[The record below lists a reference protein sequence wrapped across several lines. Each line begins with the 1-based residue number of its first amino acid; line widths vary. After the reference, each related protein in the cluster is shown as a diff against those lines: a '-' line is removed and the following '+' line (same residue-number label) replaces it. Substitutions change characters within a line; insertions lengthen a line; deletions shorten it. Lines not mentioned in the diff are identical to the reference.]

1 MGIFGVMNMAR
12 QAIFVNQFALNSTSN
27 NIANVNTPGYSRER
41 AVLTPSPTEHTAYGE
56 IGNGVDVETIER
68 LRQRTLDYQ
77 FWNENAYLGDAE
89 TSEKY
94 LREVEGYFNDLDGTG
109 LSSALDEFW
118 NGWMDLS
125 NNPTDL
131 TRRSQLLE
139 KTRLLTKQFH
149 DKASQLGTISRFAQQ
164 ELQGT
169 ASKINDLARRIADL
183 NRKIVV
189 TAGSKFKNFTV
200 MDKRDKL
207 VDELAKIAD
216 IAIEDKADGTVNID
230 LGSFSLVEGVSH
242 QTVKVQRSQTSISLV
257 SGEGEALTIQ
267 NGSAHSLLTLL
278 NHTIPGIRAKLDA
291 MAKNLVEKVN
301 AVHKAHYG
309 LDGGTGRDFFN
320 PDFVTADSIQLNG
333 EISKD
338 PNKIAI
344 SKDGNSGDNAGAL
357 TISNLKNSQIFN
369 GGSNTF
375 SEYYS
380 SLISEIGQ
388 KTSDARNA
396 ATEETSVLHSLE
408 NQRQS
413 VMGVSLEEEMVNM
426 VKYQHALEASSKVI
440 TSADELM
447 QTILNI
453 VR

>member
-1 MGIFGVMNMAR
+1 MGLFGVMNMAR

-41 AVLTPSPTEHTAYGE
+41 AILTPSPTEHTAYGE
-56 IGNGVDVETIER
+56 IGNGVDIETMER
-68 LRQRTLDYQ
+68 LRERTLDYQ
-77 FWNENAYLGDAE
+77 YWNENAYLGHAE
-89 TSEKY
+89 TDEKY
-94 LREVEGYFNDLDGTG
+94 LREIEGYFNDLDGSG
-109 LSSALDEFW
+109 LSVALDDFW

-139 KTRLLTKQFH
+139 KTRLLTNQFH
-149 DKASQLGTISRFAQQ
+149 NKTSQLGKIALFAQR
-164 ELQGT
+164 ELSGT
-169 ASKINDLARRIADL
+169 ASKITDLARRIADL

-200 MDKRDKL
+200 MDKRDRL

-216 IAIEDKADGTVNID
+216 ISVEDKNDGTVNID
-230 LGSFSLVEGVSH
+230 LGSFSLVEGVSY
-242 QTVKVQRSQTSISLV
+242 QKVQVQHTQTSVSLV
-257 SGEGEALTIQ
+257 SSTGEELEVH
-267 NGSAHSLLTLL
+267 NGSAYSLLTLL
-278 NHTIPGIRAKLDA
+278 NKTIPDIRTKLNA

-301 AVHKAHYG
+301 ALHKGLYG

-320 PDFVTADSIQLNG
+320 PDFVTADTIALSG
-333 EISKD
+333 EIEKD
-338 PNKIAI
+338 PTKIAV
-344 SKDGNSGDNAGAL
+344 SKDGNKGDNAGAL
-357 TISNLKNSQIFN
+357 SIANLKGAKIFN
-369 GGSNTF
+369 NESYTF
-375 SEYYS
+375 SEHYS
-380 SLISEIGQ
+380 SLVSQIGQ

-396 ATEETSVLHSLE
+396 ATEETSVLQSLD

-426 VKYQHALEASSKVI
+426 VKYQHALQASSKVI
-440 TSADELM
+440 TAADDLM
-447 QTILNI
+447 QSIINL